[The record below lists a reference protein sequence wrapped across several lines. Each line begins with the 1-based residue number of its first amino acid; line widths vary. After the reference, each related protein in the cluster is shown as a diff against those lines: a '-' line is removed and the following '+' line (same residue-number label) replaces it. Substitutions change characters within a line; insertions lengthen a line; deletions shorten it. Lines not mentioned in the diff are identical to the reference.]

1 LADCIDATCE
11 RLVWP
16 SLTGILAINFYP
28 DYSAAPSPVDGCATV
43 LNRH

>member
-1 LADCIDATCE
+1 MA
-11 RLVWP
+11 

-28 DYSAAPSPVDGCATV
+28 DYSAAPSPFGGCLTA